1 MGFNMQKLM
10 KQAQKMQQDMQ
21 KAQDELKTT
30 QVEGLAGGGM
40 VRVAANCAG
49 EILSIAIDPQV
60 VDPEDVEMLE
70 DMILAAVRDALAQGQ
85 ETASQRMAGLT
96 GGMGGLGLPGMF

>member
-21 KAQDELKTT
+21 KAQEELKTT
-30 QVEGLAGGGM
+30 EVEGVAGGGM
-40 VRVAANCAG
+40 VRVAANCSG
-49 EILSIAIDPQV
+49 DILSVAIDPQV

-70 DMILAAVRDALAQGQ
+70 DMILAAVRDALAKGQ
-85 ETASQRMAGLT
+85 EVASQRMSGVT
-96 GGMGGLGLPGMF
+96 GGMGGMGLPGMF